1 MLTWRTLRD
10 GALPPARNMAVD
22 EAVLRLHPA
31 GPWDAT
37 LRFYAWS
44 SPTLSLGYAQEFSAA
59 VDEAACRARGVAV
72 VRRPT
77 GGWTVLHADELTY
90 SIVSSSAGASFS
102 GCGPLETYRRIA
114 LAFVKGLG
122 AVGIEA
128 ALISRAELARASEKA
143 PSAGS
148 PAPCFEIP
156 SRHEVAAP
164 DGRKLLGNAQRRIK
178 ESFLQ
183 HGSVPISI
191 DRESLY
197 AATGQEP
204 SNGERFAALGELTS
218 AKLTPALLADVF
230 TKAFAETF
238 GAVCAPGTLTGEEEA
253 LAQKLEREKYAT
265 EEWNRMRREPE
276 RLRRAA
282 GA

>member
-1 MLTWRTLRD
+1 MLTWRILQD

-44 SPTLSLGYAQEFSAA
+44 APTLSLGYAQELSAA

-102 GCGPLETYRRIA
+102 GCGLLETYRRIA

-128 ALISRAELARASEKA
+128 ALLSRTKKA
-143 PSAGS
+143 PAAGS

-164 DGRKLLGNAQRRIK
+164 DGRKLLGSAQRRIK

-265 EEWNRMRREPE
+265 EAWNRMRREPE
-276 RLRRAA
+276 RLRRA